1 MVIKLKRAQ
10 NVTQAVEY
18 LNPQA
23 QKDAEEAE
31 TKALK
36 AELSTFLKELG
47 RYTIWVLSITMIT
60 MVTRNSITLH
70 FTNLV
75 IKSSIQD
82 TLDSVPS
89 NNIATIWNALAG
101 LSETTLSSKFLFGDK
116 TFGKVYRQ
124 NYDTYGNVRL
134 GNVTLRQIRVKSQT
148 CPTLV
153 AGGASSSCSPDFSYV
168 DEAQKFEKPWESDW
182 SPPSKRSSEFE
193 YKTAQQLEEW
203 FAFAGKN
210 AVYPGNGFVSTFS
223 TLGQAAEALADL
235 QSLEWIDALTRA
247 IFYDSVSYNAN
258 TDFFIQT
265 RVLFEIY
272 PSGEFESTIYN
283 RVIDLNFYPASPK
296 LFDLINI
303 GLQLI
308 TIGLLIYYTKEET
321 TAIFHEGPRKYF
333 SQIWNT
339 FDVINILLLLFICI
353 IRIILITESNTILQ
367 SSLQASPSKIGSIM
381 ILAENENM
389 LMGIVSV
396 LMWFK
401 MLKYFSSHKP
411 LGKLGRAVSNV
422 IEDILANSIILIC
435 CMFGWAIGQNMV
447 AGMDIRRFSSI
458 STSMTAHF
466 SSMFGGYYA
475 DTYDDLT
482 KNSQAGTLLFW
493 SWYLFSQLILLN
505 VFVVIFEYGLVLVM
519 FEDAQSK
526 SRTIF
531 SVVKELDIVKK
542 IITAVQ
548 TQEEALKEMES
559 ALNMADENDD
569 GLIDEVELKSF
580 LSSNQDAMAMF
591 NVQDE
596 KEMMKMFDQDGSG
609 KLDVEEMG
617 NWKRL
622 SFFVLE
628 YSHLAA
634 GNLRVF
640 LGKQKRELTEK
651 MAIPG
656 SLNLAARSGHVTI
669 EAMKMLDVSAGT
681 LRKHQVSGC

>member
-1 MVIKLKRAQ
+1 MVIKLKRSQ
-10 NVTQAVEY
+10 QVNQAVVY

-89 NNIATIWNALAG
+89 NNLATIWNALAG
-101 LSETTLSSKFLFGDK
+101 LSETMLSSKFLFGDK
-116 TFGKVYRQ
+116 TFGNVYRQ

-134 GNVTLRQIRVKSQT
+134 GNVTLRQIRVKSLT

-153 AGGASSSCSPDFSYV
+153 AGGASSSCSPDFSYF
-168 DEAQKFEKPWESDW
+168 DEGQTFEKPWELHW

-193 YKTAQQLEEW
+193 YKTSQQLEEW
-203 FAFAGKN
+203 FAFAGAN
-210 AVYPGNGFVSTFS
+210 AVYPGNGFVATFS
-223 TLGQAAEALADL
+223 TLEQATETLADL

-247 IFYDSVSYNAN
+247 IFFDSVSYNAN
-258 TDFFIQT
+258 IDFFVQT

-272 PSGEFESTIYN
+272 PSGQFESTIYN

-321 TAIFHEGPRKYF
+321 TAIFVEGPRKYF

-353 IRIILITESNTILQ
+353 IRIVLVTESNTILQ
-367 SSLQASPSKIGSIM
+367 NFLQASPSKIGSIM

-411 LGKLGRAVSNV
+411 LGKLGRAVATV
-422 IEDILANSIILIC
+422 IEDILANIVIMIC
-435 CMFGWAIGQNMV
+435 CMFGWSMGQNMV
-447 AGMDIRRFSSI
+447 AGMDVQRFNSVTI
-458 STSMTAHF
+458 SFTAHLC
-466 SSMFGGYYA
+466 SLFGAYYT
-475 DTYDDLT
+475 DIYDDLS
-482 KNSQAGTLLFW
+482 NSSQAGTLLFW
-493 SWYLFSQLILLN
+493 SWTLFSQLILLN

-519 FEDAQSK
+519 NEDAQSK

-542 IITAVQ
+542 VMTAVQ

-580 LSSNQDAMAMF
+580 LSSNQDALAMF
-591 NVQDE
+591 NIQDE

-609 KLDVEEMG
+609 QLDVEEMG
-617 NWKRL
+617 N
-622 SFFVLE
+622 
-628 YSHLAA
+628 
-634 GNLRVF
+634 
-640 LGKQKRELTEK
+640 
-651 MAIPG
+651 
-656 SLNLAARSGHVTI
+656 
-669 EAMKMLDVSAGT
+669 
-681 LRKHQVSGC
+681 